1 MRKFGVPQGVSLAA
15 ALVLAVTPPVI
26 AQDAQIKTDRGLT
39 EDRPY
44 TISYPDVLQPV
55 DDGSADSVV
64 TLLHTSGPLQC
75 NAFVVDGAS
84 RDWNAETALANLDV
98 NGIVAS
104 WAPDFPGFK
113 LTRQTVTQFQ
123 SGPALMF
130 EGDSENSPFGTPLR
144 VVHAEAVDD
153 GRFYAVECMVELA
166 EADDARP
173 MIDFIIANFST
184 RSDGTCCVDPADP
197 RG

>member
-113 LTRQTVTQFQ
+113 VTRQTVTQFQ

>member
-113 LTRQTVTQFQ
+113 VTRQTVTQFQ

-130 EGDSENSPFGTPLR
+130 EGDSDNSPFGTPLR

>member
-84 RDWNAETALANLDV
+84 RDWNAETALANLDIK
-98 NGIVAS
+98 GIVAS

-113 LTRQTVTQFQ
+113 VTRQTVTQFQ